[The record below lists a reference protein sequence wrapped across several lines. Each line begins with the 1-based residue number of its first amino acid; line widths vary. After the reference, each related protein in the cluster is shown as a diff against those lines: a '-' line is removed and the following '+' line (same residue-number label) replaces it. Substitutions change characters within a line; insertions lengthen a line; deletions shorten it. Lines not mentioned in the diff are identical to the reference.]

1 MPGDYGST
9 MNIHHL
15 ELFYHVA
22 KHGGISEAIRHMPYG
37 IQQPAMSAQILRLE
51 DDLGVKLFTRR
62 PFSLTPPGEKLRQ
75 FIQPFFA
82 NLETVAAELHP
93 DAAPHL
99 RIGAPEL
106 VFRDHLP
113 DVLNGLRPRF
123 PGLKLS
129 LRSGYQP
136 QLEAWLE
143 QREIDLALTPLE
155 SNPPATLKMVSLLR
169 LPLALLVP
177 RRSPIKEAED
187 LWALDKIEEPLICLP
202 ATETASKNF
211 QEGLARL
218 GVDWP
223 PGVEASSLE
232 VINAYVRS
240 DYGIGLSVA
249 IPKQAFPR
257 SLRALPLEGFKP
269 VELGALWYGELNPV
283 EKAFLEEIQRRAASL
298 AG

>member
-1 MPGDYGST
+1 MLADYGST

-15 ELFYHVA
+15 ELFYYVA

-37 IQQPAMSAQILRLE
+37 IQQPALSAQILRLE

-62 PFSLTPPGEKLRQ
+62 PFSLTPPGEKLHQ

-93 DAAPHL
+93 EASPHL

-106 VFRDHLP
+106 VLRDHLP
-113 DVLNGLRPRF
+113 DLLKGLRPRF
-123 PGLKLS
+123 PRLKLS

-136 QLEAWLE
+136 QLETWLE

-155 SNPPATLKMVSLLR
+155 SNPPASLKMVSLLR

-177 RRSPIKEAED
+177 RRSPIRDAAD
-187 LWALDKIEEPLICLP
+187 LWTRDKIEEPLICLP
-202 ATETASKNF
+202 PTETASKNF

-223 PGVEASSLE
+223 PSVEASSLE
-232 VINAYVRS
+232 IINTYVLEG
-240 DYGIGLSVA
+240 YGIGLSVA
-249 IPKQAFPR
+249 VPGKPFPR
-257 SLRALPLEGFKP
+257 GLRMLPLDGFKP
-269 VELGALWYGELNPV
+269 VELGALWYGELNKV
-283 EKAFLEEIQRRAASL
+283 EKAFLEEIQRRALNL
-298 AG
+298 A